1 MTTGG
6 QNWGKNQT
14 LFHYLVVV
22 DPKIRFL
29 RLPCWQ
35 TSSFTK
41 LYLILDDYHVCIS
54 VTSSTSGHYGGKS
67 QTVTF
72 YPTIGLQ
79 YTTFHKVIDP
89 KTRDIQCNMV
99 NEEDL

>member
-1 MTTGG
+1 MLANILIY
-6 QNWGKNQT
+6 Q
-14 LFHYLVVV
+14 
-22 DPKIRFL
+22 II
-29 RLPCWQ
+29 
-35 TSSFTK
+35 
-41 LYLILDDYHVCIS
+41 LYLILDDHHVCIS
-54 VTSSTSGHYGGKS
+54 VTPSTSGHYGGKS

-99 NEEDL
+99 N